1 MSQPKKVRT
10 RFAPSPTGRLHLG
23 NVRIAVFNWLYT
35 RHHGGEFVL
44 RIEDT
49 DVERNQEGSEAGI
62 MEDLAWLGLNWDEGP
77 DCGGP
82 FAPYRQSQRGDRYAE
97 ALAGL
102 LQAGHAYPCFCEEET
117 TEDRRYPG
125 TCRKLDP
132 ATARDRAAT
141 ESHVIRFRVPELDVV
156 LVRDE
161 VHGDISFPA
170 SDIDDF
176 VIRRRDGRPTYNYAV
191 VIDDIDMEITDVI
204 RGSGHLSNTPNQG
217 LLFDVLGAP
226 RPRFAHLPTVL
237 APDGGKLSKRKGAAA
252 VADLRA
258 EGVLPGAVVNYLSLL
273 GWSHPEE
280 KEILTLQE
288 LAASVDLDRVGVSD
302 TRYDAEKFAWVG
314 AQHLARLSPDDFLV
328 GARAAVDRSRFPLEG
343 EALDIAL
350 QAVRTR
356 LSSFGEVNQHLTHVI
371 PTEGEDWEALR
382 DEVRADAD
390 SRKVVE
396 ETARVLHDLEPWDA
410 AAIKDAVRQ
419 VGADLGV
426 KGAAL
431 FIPVRKVFTAAEHGP
446 DLGSLLAAAG
456 RTAVQNRFRAF
467 AESNRV

>member
-1 MSQPKKVRT
+1 MSVSKKVRT

-62 MEDLAWLGLNWDEGP
+62 MEDLAWLGLTWDEGP

-82 FAPYRQSQRGDRYAE
+82 FAPYRQSERSDRYAA
-97 ALAGL
+97 ALDGL
-102 LQAGHAYPCFCEEET
+102 LAAGHAYPCFCAEEA

-132 ATARDRAAT
+132 ALAADRAAT
-141 ESHVIRFRVPELDVV
+141 EPHVVRFRVPELEVV
-156 LVRDE
+156 EVRDE

-170 SDIDDF
+170 SDIDNF

-204 RGSGHLSNTPNQG
+204 RGAGHLSNTPKQG
-217 LLFDVLGAP
+217 LLFDVLDAP

-258 EGVLPGAVVNYLSLL
+258 QGVLPGAVVNYLSLL

-280 KEILTLQE
+280 KEILTLEE

-314 AQHLARLSPDDFLV
+314 AQHMARFTEDDFLS
-328 GARAAVDRSRFPLEG
+328 GARAAVDQDRFPLEG
-343 EALDIAL
+343 EALDVAL
-350 QAVRTR
+350 RAIRTR
-356 LSSFGEVNQHLTHVI
+356 LSSFGEVNEHLTHVI
-371 PTEGEDWEALR
+371 PTEGAAWATMR
-382 DEVRADAD
+382 QEVRADAD
-390 SRKVVE
+390 SRRVVE
-396 ETARVLHDLEPWDA
+396 ETARVLHDLEPWDP
-410 AAIKDAVRQ
+410 AAIKDAIRQ
-419 VGADLGV
+419 VGAKLGV

-431 FIPVRKVFTAAEHGP
+431 FVPVRKVFAAAEHGP
-446 DLGSLLAAAG
+446 DLASLLAAAG
-456 RTAVQNRFRAF
+456 RKAVHDRFRVYV
-467 AESNRV
+467 ESNTV